1 MEKQLLYQMTRPQQD
16 IDGLVSNFIKANEG
30 KIDGMLLAFLEDCG
44 EIQNPFKLSD
54 AEEILCNRVKAKL
67 QY

>member
-1 MEKQLLYQMTRPQQD
+1 MEKQLVYQMTRPQQD
-16 IDGLVSNFIKANEG
+16 IDGLVSDFIDANEEE
-30 KIDGMLLAFLEDCG
+30 IDGMLLAFLDNCG
-44 EIQNPFKLSD
+44 EIQNPFKLSE